1 MDATGWAVGALWLG
15 LLTAISPCPLASNL
29 AALSFLGRDA
39 RPAYALVGG
48 LLYAAGRALA
58 YVTVGALL
66 GWGLMSAPGLSR
78 GLQSWLSPLL
88 GPLMVVVGLALLGWL
103 PLPTLG
109 GGADR
114 EGWRRHTARFGLGSA
129 LPMGFV
135 FALAFCPLSAALF
148 FGSLLPLSV
157 SSGRLVLAPL
167 LYGLG
172 SALPVVLFALV
183 LVWAASAVG
192 PLFTRVGKL
201 EAWLRRLTGGALVLI
216 GLVLLWTRVWAP
228 LLIDR

>member
-1 MDATGWAVGALWLG
+1 MDGAGWAAGALWLG

-29 AALSFLGRDA
+29 AALSFLGRDV
-39 RPAYALVGG
+39 RPARALAGG

-58 YVTVGALL
+58 YVAVGALL
-66 GWGLMSAPGLSR
+66 AWGLFSAPGLSR

-88 GPLMVVVGLALLGWL
+88 GPLLVVVGLALLGSL
-103 PLPTLG
+103 PLPAWG
-109 GGADR
+109 GGRNR
-114 EGWRRHTARFGLGSA
+114 EGWRRHMDRFGLWSA

-148 FGSLLPLSV
+148 FGSLLPLGV
-157 SSGRLVLAPL
+157 ASGRLVLAPL

-183 LVWAASAVG
+183 LVWAATAVG
-192 PLFTRVGKL
+192 PLFARLARL
-201 EAWLRRLTGGALVLI
+201 EALLRRLTGAALVLI
-216 GLVLLWTRVWAP
+216 GVVLLWTRLWAP
-228 LLIDR
+228 LLSD